1 MRFVSITI
9 LSAAF
14 MLLSGCTEASIDS
27 PEEAAQVATTKS
39 EYYQNIYLYL
49 GNEEN
54 QTRISSA
61 SASYIDEHENVFP
74 ASDGQIDW
82 VKGHATPLTYTDIQ
96 SINKNPK
103 DYEGALLS
111 YEGTIYDV
119 SEQEDE
125 GGVILT
131 TFYISDE
138 NFQYP
143 LRIIYEG
150 SLDVLDGDYLYFW
163 GVLAGNSSYQNVD
176 NGITLISDFVASHV
190 EGY

>member
-1 MRFVSITI
+1 MRFVSIT
-9 LSAAF
+9 LLAGAF
-14 MLLSGCTEASIDS
+14 MLLSGCAEASIDS
-27 PEEAAQVATTKS
+27 PQEAAQAATTKS
-39 EYYQNIYLYL
+39 EYYQNIYVYL
-49 GNEEN
+49 GDEEN
-54 QTRISSA
+54 ETILAPSSA
-61 SASYIDEHENVFP
+61 TYIDEYEKIFP
-74 ASDGQIDW
+74 ASDKQIDW
-82 VKGHATPLTYTDIQ
+82 VKEQATPLTYTDIQ

-103 DYEGALLS
+103 DYEGMLLA

-125 GGVILT
+125 NGTTLT

-138 NFQYP
+138 NFEYP

-150 SLDVLDGDYLYFW
+150 RLDVLDNDYLLFW
-163 GVLAGNSSYQNVD
+163 GVLAGNSSYENVD